1 MEEFVALILTALT
14 MALILIFCFVAG
26 AALIYLG
33 EELHYSVRKIKR
45 FIKEALWDLEWK
57 WNHK

>member
-1 MEEFVALILTALT
+1 MEALVAYILIALT
-14 MALILIFCFVAG
+14 MALILIFCFIVG
-26 AALIYLG
+26 SALIYLG

-45 FIKEALWDLEWK
+45 LIKEACWDLEWK